1 MLAKLS
7 VELPFIRARH
17 PEAVV
22 LVNGGATDLSGPLL
36 GFGFGGVEP
45 FAVG

>member
-1 MLAKLS
+1 MLAKVS
-7 VELPFIRARH
+7 VKLPFISTRH
-17 PEAVV
+17 PAAVV
-22 LVNGGATDLSGPLL
+22 LVNSGATDLSGPLL